1 MGNAIRGV
9 CTRVAA
15 NREEPISWTIRKDYS
30 VPRKVVVRSLE
41 VLDSEDSPDRP
52 GMMYETT
59 LKEMVHRFDKVFG
72 NGVGHAEAVRKEK
85 VREVMEHLEKHTRRR
100 RGDQFV
106 QEGVIE
112 WEQTKKVYE
121 LFRVDLNLFER
132 IYFTVDVSESTAI
145 LSQVCSFF
153 LVLMIITSIVVWMV
167 STLPSAQEV
176 PSGCDLVEKNE
187 CAPEP
192 DPVFDVI
199 EQLCVWVFT
208 TEYIIRLCTVHS
220 VRFPLLNENFLEGV
234 LTGKPG
240 HAGREGHSAQAA
252 GRVPLASSASTLGG
266 PRAAGG
272 SGHEF
277 DVGHGQQDLP
287 HQLPGKLQNTLR
299 HVVAFANL
307 VDLFAILPY
316 WIELIQGS
324 EDSSGGALMVLR
336 ILRLTRI
343 FRVFKLGKYNEIFTL
358 FTRVI
363 SQSIPA
369 LALMLFFI
377 SLGCCLFGTL
387 IWFAEQGTW
396 YPTGHAK
403 LDALNIT
410 DRGAYL
416 RPALGSLDE
425 DNLEESPFY
434 SIIHSFWYVI
444 VTITTVGYGDLY
456 PTTVLGKLI
465 GALTIL
471 NGIIVLAMPI
481 GVVGAN
487 FSAEYYRVQDEK
499 KRRVKLKQQMRTR
512 AQVEEEQDAALTK
525 ATGETDA
532 LESRESERGI
542 ELCRVDAARK
552 DIVVCAEDI
561 DEKWQQTLPQ
571 VMYWRVSLALKKFVR
586 DLTRSGES
594 AGAQAEAVPMVSLSL
609 LESLDALTSRVHD
622 AISTATSTE
631 DLADYGLKE
640 ARQDRKEWADFADRC
655 WLYVINMCHVEK
667 APDPPDFFEMK
678 AHLELAR
685 APQTAHS
692 REVHQTHSRE
702 AHHAA
707 SSRSSPALHAQ
718 KLTSPRRVEEPR
730 GGDAA
735 AGSAP
740 PPPAAPA
747 AAVAEGGS
755 PSSRPAAVVPAPA
768 GAPSEPQAGDGD
780 LAARRPG
787 TDALPGSVPREP

>member
-1 MGNAIRGV
+1 M
-9 CTRVAA
+9 
-15 NREEPISWTIRKDYS
+15 
-30 VPRKVVVRSLE
+30 VVRSLE

-52 GMMYETT
+52 GMMYVST
-59 LKEMVHRFDKVFG
+59 LQDMVQRFDKVFG
-72 NGVGHAEAVRKEK
+72 NGVGNAEAARKEK

-121 LFRVDLNLFER
+121 LFRVDLNLYER

-145 LSQVCSFF
+145 LSQACSCF

-167 STLPSAQEV
+167 STLPNAQAV
-176 PSGCDLVEKNE
+176 PSGCYLVEKNE

-192 DPVFDVI
+192 DPVFNVI

-208 TEYIIRLCTVHS
+208 TEYFIRLFTVHS
-220 VRFPLLNENFLEGV
+220 VRFPLLNETFLEGV

-240 HAGREGHSAQAA
+240 HSAAVREG
-252 GRVPLASSASTLGG
+252 ASKVNMSSSSNLGG
-266 PRAAGG
+266 PSAGTRPSG
-272 SGHEF
+272 VDFDVDHHHSGHHDE
-277 DVGHGQQDLP
+277 P
-287 HQLPGKLQNTLR
+287 HQLPGKLQNTFR
-299 HVVAFANL
+299 YVVGFANL

-316 WIELIQGS
+316 WIELFQGS

-396 YPTGHAK
+396 YPSGHAK
-403 LDALNIT
+403 LDVINIS

-456 PTTVLGKLI
+456 PTTLLGKLI
-465 GALTIL
+465 GAVTIL

-487 FSAEYYRVQDEK
+487 FSAEYYRVQEEK

-525 ATGETDA
+525 AHGMTDS

-552 DIVVCAEDI
+552 DIVVCAEDV
-561 DEKWQQTLPQ
+561 DEKWQQTLPP
-571 VMYWRVSLALKKFVR
+571 VMYCRVSMALKKFVR
-586 DLTRSGES
+586 DLTRSGEG
-594 AGAQAEAVPMVSLSL
+594 AGVQAEAVPMVSLSL
-609 LESLDALTSRVHD
+609 LESLDVLTSRVHD

-631 DLADYGLKE
+631 DLADYGLRE
-640 ARQDRKEWADFADRC
+640 AREARREWADFADRC
-655 WLYVINMCHVEK
+655 WLYVINVCHVEK
-667 APDPPDFFEMK
+667 APDPPEFFEMK

-685 APQTAHS
+685 APQT
-692 REVHQTHSRE
+692 THSRE
-702 AHHAA
+702 GHHAGASSKSSTANSAQRLHSPPRGEELAAA
-707 SSRSSPALHAQ
+707 SSAPSQRQLPPL
-718 KLTSPRRVEEPR
+718 
-730 GGDAA
+730 A
-735 AGSAP
+735 AG
-740 PPPAAPA
+740 
-747 AAVAEGGS
+747 AEVGS
-755 PSSRPAAVVPAPA
+755 PVSFPARE
-768 GAPSEPQAGDGD
+768 PSGPEAGDGD
-780 LAARRPG
+780 LAARPRG
-787 TDALPGSVPREP
+787 IDTLPGSVPREP